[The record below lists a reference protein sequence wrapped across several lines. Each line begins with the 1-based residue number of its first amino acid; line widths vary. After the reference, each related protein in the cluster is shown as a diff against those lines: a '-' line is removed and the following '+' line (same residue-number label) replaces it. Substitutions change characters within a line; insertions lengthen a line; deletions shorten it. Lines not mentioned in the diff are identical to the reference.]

1 MKAFLLAAGRGKR
14 LKPLTNE
21 IPKPLIDISG
31 KPLIQYKLEALKE
44 IGVRDVVI
52 NISYMKERFHEQYLN
67 WKSLGMNIELSYEE
81 DLLGTGGGI
90 GKVIDFFNDQDFIVC
105 SSDVWTEY
113 DLNNLLLSKAF
124 LGHLVLV
131 NNSDLNPEGDVSLVN
146 DVVCQKVEEDSY
158 SFSGIALLNP
168 VLFKEVEEKSYDLW
182 KRVLKPA
189 VLDKKISGEVF
200 EGSHIN
206 INTIDDLQKID
217 GYTHEE

>member
-113 DLNNLLLSKAF
+113 DLNNLHLSEPF

-131 NNSDLNPEGDVSLVN
+131 NNSDLNPEGDVSLVK
-146 DVVCQKVEEDSY
+146 DVVYPKVEGDSY

-189 VLDKKISGEVF
+189 VLDGKISGEVF

>member
-14 LKPLTNE
+14 LKPLTDE

-113 DLNNLLLSKAF
+113 DLNNLHLSKPF

-182 KRVLKPA
+182 KKVLKPA
-189 VLDKKISGEVF
+189 VLDGEISGEVF

>member
-31 KPLIQYKLEALKE
+31 KPLIQYKLEPLKE

-67 WKSLGMNIELSYEE
+67 WKSVGMNIELSYEE

-113 DLNNLLLSKAF
+113 DLNNLLLSKPF

-131 NNSDLNPEGDVSLVN
+131 NNSDLNPEGDVSLVK
-146 DVVCQKVEEDSY
+146 DVVYPKVEGDSY

-189 VLDKKISGEVF
+189 VLDGKISGEVF

>member
-113 DLNNLLLSKAF
+113 DFNNLHLSKPF

-131 NNSDLNPEGDVSLVN
+131 NNSDLNPEGDVSLVK
-146 DVVCQKVEEDSY
+146 DVVYPKVEGDSY

-189 VLDKKISGEVF
+189 VLDEKISGEVF

>member
-52 NISYMKERFHEQYLN
+52 NISYKKERFHEHYLN

-113 DLNNLLLSKAF
+113 DFNNLHLSKPF

-131 NNSDLNPEGDVSLVN
+131 NNSDLNPEGDVSLVK
-146 DVVCQKVEEDSY
+146 DVVYPKVEGDSY

-189 VLDKKISGEVF
+189 VLDEKISGEVF

>member
-105 SSDVWTEY
+105 SSDVSTEY
-113 DLNNLLLSKAF
+113 DLNNLHLSKPF

-131 NNSDLNPEGDVSLVN
+131 NNSDLNPEGDVSLVK
-146 DVVCQKVEEDSY
+146 DVVYPKVE
-158 SFSGIALLNP
+158 
-168 VLFKEVEEKSYDLW
+168 
-182 KRVLKPA
+182 
-189 VLDKKISGEVF
+189 
-200 EGSHIN
+200 
-206 INTIDDLQKID
+206 
-217 GYTHEE
+217 

>member
-113 DLNNLLLSKAF
+113 DFNNLHLSKPF

-131 NNSDLNPEGDVSLVN
+131 NNSDLNPEGDVSLVE
-146 DVVCQKVEEDSY
+146 DVVYPKVEGDSY

-189 VLDKKISGEVF
+189 VLDGKISGEVF

>member
-113 DLNNLLLSKAF
+113 DLNNLHLSKPF
-124 LGHLVLV
+124 
-131 NNSDLNPEGDVSLVN
+131 
-146 DVVCQKVEEDSY
+146 
-158 SFSGIALLNP
+158 
-168 VLFKEVEEKSYDLW
+168 
-182 KRVLKPA
+182 
-189 VLDKKISGEVF
+189 
-200 EGSHIN
+200 
-206 INTIDDLQKID
+206 
-217 GYTHEE
+217 

>member
-81 DLLGTGGGI
+81 DLL
-90 GKVIDFFNDQDFIVC
+90 
-105 SSDVWTEY
+105 
-113 DLNNLLLSKAF
+113 
-124 LGHLVLV
+124 
-131 NNSDLNPEGDVSLVN
+131 
-146 DVVCQKVEEDSY
+146 
-158 SFSGIALLNP
+158 
-168 VLFKEVEEKSYDLW
+168 
-182 KRVLKPA
+182 
-189 VLDKKISGEVF
+189 
-200 EGSHIN
+200 
-206 INTIDDLQKID
+206 
-217 GYTHEE
+217 

>member
-113 DLNNLLLSKAF
+113 DLNNLLLSKPF

-131 NNSDLNPEGDVSLVN
+131 NNSDLNPEGDVSLVK
-146 DVVCQKVEEDSY
+146 DVIYPKVEGDSY

-189 VLDKKISGEVF
+189 VLDGKISGEVF

>member
-113 DLNNLLLSKAF
+113 DLNNLLLSKPF

-146 DVVCQKVEEDSY
+146 DVVYPKVEGDSY

-189 VLDKKISGEVF
+189 VLDGKISGEVF

>member
-113 DLNNLLLSKAF
+113 DLNNLHLSKPF

-131 NNSDLNPEGDVSLVN
+131 NNSDLNPEGDVSLVK
-146 DVVCQKVEEDSY
+146 DVVYPKDEGDSY

-189 VLDKKISGEVF
+189 VLDGKISGEVF

>member
-90 GKVIDFFNDQDFIVC
+90 GKVSDFFNDQDFIFC

-113 DLNNLLLSKAF
+113 DLNNLHLSKPF

-131 NNSDLNPEGDVSLVN
+131 NNSDLNPEGDVSLVK
-146 DVVCQKVEEDSY
+146 DVIYPKVEGDSY

-189 VLDKKISGEVF
+189 VLDGKISGEVF

>member
-21 IPKPLIDISG
+21 IPKPLIDIAG

-113 DLNNLLLSKAF
+113 DLNNLLITKPF

-131 NNSDLNPEGDVSLVN
+131 NNSDLNPEGDVSLVK
-146 DVVCQKVEEDSY
+146 DVVYPKVEGDSY

-189 VLDKKISGEVF
+189 VLDGKISGEVF